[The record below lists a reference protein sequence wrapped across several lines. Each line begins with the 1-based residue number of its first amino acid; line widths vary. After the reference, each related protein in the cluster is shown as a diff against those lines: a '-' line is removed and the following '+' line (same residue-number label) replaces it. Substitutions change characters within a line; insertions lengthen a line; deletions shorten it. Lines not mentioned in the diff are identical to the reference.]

1 MRHPAPPRPPPLS
14 GGSPA
19 PGPPRAP
26 ARPPPG
32 TWGRAVRRLPVR
44 RASTPREAAPGRALA
59 AASAPA
65 ARCPRHGAVASPA
78 PARRRLQA
86 PVPAAPPRHA
96 PPLCPPP
103 QAGPLAQ
110 GAPPGSPPPA
120 PPRAGTQPPD
130 GGARLAARGVGGGT
144 ALGAGAPTS
153 CPTATAP
160 AGKLRPGRG
169 CAEVQGHPGGRSAR
183 ESTPRVTGPGR
194 ASGPAHWGRAE
205 V

>member
-14 GGSPA
+14 GASPA

-110 GAPPGSPPPA
+110 GAPPGSPA
-120 PPRAGTQPPD
+120 PGPTPRGDTAPGRRGPIGCPRGRGWD
-130 GGARLAARGVGGGT
+130 RSRRGGAHLLSHCSGASGETEA
-144 ALGAGAPTS
+144 GAGVRGGSRSPGWAQ
-153 CPTATAP
+153 
-160 AGKLRPGRG
+160 RP
-169 CAEVQGHPGGRSAR
+169 
-183 ESTPRVTGPGR
+183 
-194 ASGPAHWGRAE
+194 
-205 V
+205 